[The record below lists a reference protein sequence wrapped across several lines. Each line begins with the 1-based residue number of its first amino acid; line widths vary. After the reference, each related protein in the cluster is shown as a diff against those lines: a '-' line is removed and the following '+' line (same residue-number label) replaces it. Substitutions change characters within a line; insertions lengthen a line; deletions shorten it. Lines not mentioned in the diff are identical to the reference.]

1 MEFTTQTGGNEMNNL
16 SPTGSTYVLYI
27 ANEKTE
33 HVTKMNSP
41 AKALKA
47 LAAAAGLTLA
57 SQNGRYGRTT
67 DGRNVAALTA
77 PWSRTRYADERT
89 TRI

>member
-16 SPTGSTYVLYI
+16 RPTGSTYVLYI

-47 LAAAAGLTLA
+47 LAAAA
-57 SQNGRYGRTT
+57 T